1 MAVPEQTPYIEH
13 TGNGVTTSFSLKF
26 QCESKDHLIVLID
39 DIEPPIAS
47 WSLVGGNVVFTT
59 APAAGKKITLQRNT
73 PFSRTT
79 DYQSYNNSFRPPA
92 VNKDF
97 DWIWLKL
104 QELGVANWLLKQY
117 VDKKDDEL
125 KAFLLE
131 EIRKQGVALDQL
143 DKYYNYLMQQL
154 AQIAVNKGWLDSF
167 VTTWSGRTQ
176 ESKNKDTVSALDFG
190 IIPNSLEDQTSKFDN
205 FFNYIRTNK
214 VKGTAPA
221 GTYIVSPTK
230 QKVFGSVVESN
241 LETVNYCIDI
251 SGVDFEGAVAGY
263 RNAQGTIFKINPLS
277 TDTKAVVM
285 LQAQQTASLITY
297 NIKGVAFRN
306 APVCL
311 RMTYAVHC
319 NIDHMYADN
328 TCKDFIVLGDFSFT
342 SGPLFNK
349 FSNVNC
355 SVLGKPLAMQGKNWC
370 NANIFEN
377 FYLSGGEPSSIVV
390 TGGYGA
396 IANTFIG
403 GEFASTAVG
412 SHGIV
417 LGRVSAT
424 SFYNTYFEPQGHAI
438 VFDGLSRSTLLSNC
452 TYGTTN
458 SSKTEGVNP
467 SILHHRGLFNAE
479 VIIDGGVLFFNA
491 SNPLQANMTMLS
503 TANASQVSLHV
514 PKQPVLGGGN
524 PSYKLIT
531 PDVLRNLRVFRG
543 LYSDT
548 QPLEFYTAGASI
560 SNLPTTS
567 RMDVN
572 ISGSSCTV
580 SFRLDMSNMATYED
594 GTYYLKLPRARPE
607 STLSSIGV
615 LVAYDVL
622 GLSEQMMGYIRAT
635 SSGNLEASILKPTA
649 TSVYDDVTKT
659 VETTIRNQRAELDK
673 VFLQSLGNNGY
684 VQGTLTYSI

>member
-1 MAVPEQTPYIEH
+1 MISNSGTSTLGLYDLKRQIDAFGGVDYFRQNLAGGYLKNARVMLANGDIVKSNVDGNATNPNVDM
-13 TGNGVTTSFSLKF
+13 TGWV
-26 QCESKDHLIVLID
+26 
-39 DIEPPIAS
+39 
-47 WSLVGGNVVFTT
+47 
-59 APAAGKKITLQRNT
+59 
-73 PFSRTT
+73 
-79 DYQSYNNSFRPPA
+79 
-92 VNKDF
+92 
-97 DWIWLKL
+97 
-104 QELGVANWLLKQY
+104 
-117 VDKKDDEL
+117 
-125 KAFLLE
+125 
-131 EIRKQGVALDQL
+131 
-143 DKYYNYLMQQL
+143 
-154 AQIAVNKGWLDSF
+154 LDSSDANIK
-167 VTTWSGRTQ
+167 TWSGRTQ

-190 IIPNSLEDQTSKFDN
+190 IIPNGLEDQTSKFDN
-205 FFNYIRTNK
+205 FFNYLRDNK

-230 QKVFGSVVESN
+230 QKVFGTAGESN
-241 LETVNYCIDI
+241 LETVNYCIDV
-251 SGVDFEGAVAGY
+251 SGVEFEGALAGY

-285 LQAQQTASLITY
+285 LQAQQTASLIMY

-306 APVCL
+306 APACL

-319 NIDHMYADN
+319 NIDHVYADN
-328 TCKDFIVLGDFSFT
+328 TCKDFIVLGDFSFE
-342 SGPLFNK
+342 SGALFNK

-355 SVLGKPLAMQGKNWC
+355 AVLGKPLVMQGKSWC

-403 GEFASTAVG
+403 GEFASTAAG

-424 SFYNTYFEPQGHAI
+424 SFYGTYFEPQGHAI

-458 SSKTEGVNP
+458 SSKTEGVSP

-479 VIIDGGVLFFNA
+479 VIIDGGVLFFDA

-503 TANASQVSLHV
+503 TANASQVALHV
-514 PKQPVLGGGN
+514 PKQPALGGGD

-543 LYSDT
+543 LYSAT
-548 QPLEFYTAGASI
+548 QPLEFSAAGASI

-580 SFRLDMSNMATYED
+580 SFRLDMSNTATYGD
-594 GTYYLKLPRARPE
+594 GIYYLRLPRSNP
-607 STLSSIGV
+607 STKNTLGATGI

-622 GLSEQMMGYIRAT
+622 GLSEQMMGFVRPTAA
-635 SSGNLEASILKPTA
+635 GNIDSSILKISA
-649 TSVYDDVTKT
+649 TSLFNDVTKT
-659 VETTIRNQRAELDK
+659 VATTIRNQRAELDK